1 MPSLQERPF
10 KPSTIG
16 TIDEAVYRHID
27 EKFNLFLTTAAGR
40 EKVPVI
46 WQTAERTFQIK
57 NNLESRDSSGKLI
70 LPIISVTRDS
80 IEKDP
85 SFKGKVQA
93 HIFENNNDQG
103 GAILVSRKILSK
115 EVTKRHVA
123 KNLENGITDKFRPRV
138 SGRVVYE
145 EEYMPVP
152 VYVKVMYTINL
163 RTEYIQQMNELMSPF
178 LAKTGQIWS
187 FTIVHEG
194 HRYETFIEQTIT
206 DNKNTSNLGQDERKF
221 EAQVKLRVLGYLTT
235 EGENRSRPHYAKRET
250 ITTIAINESVVS
262 EIPIVPLNPNDTS
275 NNNNSGAGEYN
286 GDEALQALISQLRDE
301 IEELRARLNSRDN
314 PPDIPQGGDSLDL
327 SYPTGI
333 GRMFTRHGDGD
344 DTTTDDVSVSVV
356 PPDDEVIE

>member
-16 TIDEAVYRHID
+16 TIDEAVFRHID
-27 EKFNLFLTTAAGR
+27 EKFNLFITSAAGR
-40 EKVPVI
+40 DKVPVI

-57 NNLESRDSSGKLI
+57 NNLERRDSSGKLI
-70 LPIISVTRDS
+70 LPLIAVTRDS

-103 GAILVSRKILSK
+103 GALLVSRKVLEK

-123 KNLENGITDKFRPRV
+123 KNLENGITDKFRPRI

-145 EEYMPVP
+145 EEYIPVP

-163 RTEYIQQMNELMSPF
+163 RTEYMQQMNELMSPF

-194 HRYETFIEQTIT
+194 HRYETFIEQTIA
-206 DNKNTSNLGQDERKF
+206 DNKNSSNLGEEERKF
-221 EAQVKLRVLGYLTT
+221 EAQVKLKVLGYLTT
-235 EGENRSRPHYAKRET
+235 EGET
-250 ITTIAINESVVS
+250 ITTIAISESVVA
-262 EIPIVPLNPNDTS
+262 EVPTKPLNPVD
-275 NNNNSGAGEYN
+275 NNNNSGSGEYN
-286 GDEALQALISQLRDE
+286 GDAELQALLGQLRDE
-301 IEELRARLNSRDN
+301 IADLKRQLNTRNN
-314 PPDIPQGGDSLDL
+314 PPEIPQGGDSIDL
-327 SYPTGI
+327 NYPAGI

-344 DTTTDDVSVSVV
+344 PDTTDDVSVTVL